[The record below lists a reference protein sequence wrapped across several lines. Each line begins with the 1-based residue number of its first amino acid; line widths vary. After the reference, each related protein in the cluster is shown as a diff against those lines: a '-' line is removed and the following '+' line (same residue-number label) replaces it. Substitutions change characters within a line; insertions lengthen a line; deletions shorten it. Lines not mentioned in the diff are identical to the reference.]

1 MSISKQKL
9 SVGGAVL
16 AIVLVSGLAFAAQ
29 QREQS
34 EIANLAKTKITLIDA
49 INAAHAQLPGQLL
62 SAELDDE
69 NRPLAYKVEVVQQ
82 GKIMEALV
90 DAQTGQVL
98 GVKEDKGDKD
108 KED

>member
-1 MSISKQKL
+1 MSISKTKV
-9 SVGGAVL
+9 SIGGAVL
-16 AIVLVSGLAFAAQ
+16 AIALVSGLAFAAQ
-29 QREQS
+29 RGEQS
-34 EIANLAKTKITLIDA
+34 EIANLAKAKITLSDA

-62 SAELDDE
+62 SAALDDE
-69 NRPLAYKVEVVQQ
+69 NRPLAFRVEIVQQ